1 MGFSSSSRRSRIAS
15 VLQLCLCMLLCRVQ
29 GGSSHEQHLE
39 EGMNTLIAPS
49 CSARDSLDKDFH
61 PNCWDQPT
69 KTSTAKREPSSYEL
83 YIVYLGEVKHDHPDH
98 VVASHHDMLTTLLG
112 SKEESIAS
120 VAYNYKHGFSG
131 FAAMLTPE
139 QAKQLAEV
147 PEVISVEKNK
157 IHTTATTRSWDFL
170 GLNYQ
175 MTGTSSGLL
184 KGSNY
189 GEDVIIGVVDTG
201 IWPESRS
208 FSDEGYGPIPSRW
221 KGKCQLGPDWGSNN
235 CTRKIIGAR
244 FYTAGVLDKHLKAD
258 TLSPRDRNGHGTHC
272 ASTAAGSIVEAA
284 SFNGLAEGVA
294 RGGAPRARIAVYK
307 SGWGS
312 GSFSTASVLAAI
324 DDAIHDGV
332 DVLSLSIGGRGQV
345 AFGALHA
352 VQKGITVVYAAG
364 NDGPRPQTVGN
375 ISPWVITVAASKVD
389 RSFPTVITL
398 GNKQQIVGQSL
409 YYQAKNSS
417 GSSFA
422 GLLVGQGCTADTL
435 NGTDVRGIILFCLPL
450 PDDARTPVSTF
461 EYASQYVR
469 NGGGSGLIFAQYTT
483 DLLTVTASVACQG
496 IACVLVDLDTG
507 EKIIK
512 YVGAASSPVAKIE
525 PAHTVTGKEI
535 PEAKVASFSSRGPSR
550 DYADIIKPDIAAPGA
565 NILAAVGD
573 SYVMY
578 SGTSMAA
585 PHVAGIVALL
595 KAEHPDWSPAAIK
608 SAIMTTARVTD
619 KRGMPIL
626 AEGLPRKTAD
636 PFDYGSGNIN
646 PTGAADPGLVYDIDP
661 RDYNKF
667 FGCTIVRRTNVSCDA
682 TMLPAYHLNLPSIAV
697 SELRRPVTV
706 WRTVTNVGEAD
717 SVYHAEVQSPAG
729 VMMEVEPT
737 VLVFNTTDRVHSFKV
752 KLAPMWRL
760 QGDYTFGS
768 ITWRKD
774 QKTILKDE
782 ETREKYDY
790 AVAHPE
796 EFFYNTA
803 QYYRAYYGYK
813 TDTRS
818 VLIGL
823 LLIVSAFQYIN
834 QLTSYSQAIE
844 SVKQTPA
851 YRNRLKALEFE
862 RTGGI
867 SSKKKGNK
875 PMDKK
880 VEDELRNEVDL
891 QIQGVQ
897 KPSVWNLCGVQ
908 LILLPYLI
916 GKLLIWQI
924 CWFWRY
930 RVKKSPYAWEDACY
944 LTRTSLRMPANTWQN
959 IDEFTK
965 EDLVMKRLWEK
976 ANMERHIAEARRGS
990 KQRRR

>member
-15 VLQLCLCMLLCRVQ
+15 VLQLCFCMLLCRVQ

-49 CSARDSLDKDFH
+49 CSARDRLDKDFH

-120 VAYNYKHGFSG
+120 VVHNYKHGFSG

-157 IHTTATTRSWDFL
+157 IHTTTTTRSWDFL

-235 CTRKIIGAR
+235 CSRKIIGAR
-244 FYTAGVLDKHLKAD
+244 FYTAGVPDMFLEMD
-258 TLSPRDRNGHGTHC
+258 TLSPRDHNGHGTHC

-307 SGWGS
+307 SGWGPGFLS
-312 GSFSTASVLAAI
+312 IASVLAAI

-332 DVLSLSIGGRGQV
+332 DVLSLSINGGEQV
-345 AFGALHA
+345 SFGALHA
-352 VQKGITVVYAAG
+352 AQKGITVVYSAG
-364 NDGPRPQTVGN
+364 NDGPNPQTVGN

-422 GLLVGQGCTADTL
+422 VLVFGNRCTVDTL
-435 NGTDVRGIILFCLPL
+435 NGTDVGGVIFVC
-450 PDDARTPVSTF
+450 SQGGTF
-461 EYASQYVR
+461 SDASQYILD
-469 NGGGSGLIFAQYTT
+469 GGGSGLIFAQHTT
-483 DLLTVTASVACQG
+483 DILNVTTSNACQS
-496 IACVLVDLDTG
+496 IACVLVDLDTV
-507 EKIIK
+507 EKIGK
-512 YVGAASSPVAKIE
+512 YIDDTSSPVAKIE
-525 PAHTVTGKEI
+525 PAHTVTGNEI
-535 PEAKVASFSSRGPSR
+535 PGAKVASFSSRGPSR
-550 DYADIIKPDIAAPGA
+550 VYADIIKPDIAAPGA

-573 SYVMY
+573 FYQFN

-585 PHVAGIVALL
+585 PHVSGIVALL

-636 PFDYGSGNIN
+636 PFDYGGGNIN
-646 PTGAADPGLVYDIDP
+646 PTGAAEPGLVYDIDP
-661 RDYNKF
+661 RDYSKF
-667 FGCTIVRRTNVSCDA
+667 FGCTIVRRTNASCDA

-697 SELRRPVTV
+697 SELRRPITL
-706 WRTVTNVGEAD
+706 WRTVTNVAETD

-774 QKTILKDE
+774 QKTVRIPVAARMTIQDF
-782 ETREKYDY
+782 Y
-790 AVAHPE
+790 ADVA
-796 EFFYNTA
+796 
-803 QYYRAYYGYK
+803 
-813 TDTRS
+813 
-818 VLIGL
+818 
-823 LLIVSAFQYIN
+823 
-834 QLTSYSQAIE
+834 
-844 SVKQTPA
+844 
-851 YRNRLKALEFE
+851 
-862 RTGGI
+862 
-867 SSKKKGNK
+867 
-875 PMDKK
+875 
-880 VEDELRNEVDL
+880 
-891 QIQGVQ
+891 
-897 KPSVWNLCGVQ
+897 
-908 LILLPYLI
+908 
-916 GKLLIWQI
+916 
-924 CWFWRY
+924 
-930 RVKKSPYAWEDACY
+930 
-944 LTRTSLRMPANTWQN
+944 
-959 IDEFTK
+959 
-965 EDLVMKRLWEK
+965 
-976 ANMERHIAEARRGS
+976 
-990 KQRRR
+990 